1 MTERLFCHCG
11 PFFPSDAPNNPKNQN
26 LKKWRKKKKM
36 HEILSFYTC
45 IPQMTIIWYIVP
57 EIWSATD
64 RILSHFGTFFALLPH
79 NNTEKQN
86 LKIIKKKPRDII
98 LHKWTKNY
106 DHMLYCSCDMVGE
119 DCNCYFSFWAIFC
132 PFTLEKPK
140 KSNFP
145 LKKWKADLEV

>member
-64 RILSHFGTFFALLPH
+64 RILSHFGPFFALLPH

-86 LKIIKKKPRDII
+86 LKIIKKSLEISFYTSEPKIMII
-98 LHKWTKNY
+98 CYTVPAIWWVKIVIVIFHSGLFFALLPSKSPKNQ
-106 DHMLYCSCDMVGE
+106 
-119 DCNCYFSFWAIFC
+119 IF
-132 PFTLEKPK
+132 L
-140 KSNFP
+140 
-145 LKKWKADLEV
+145 